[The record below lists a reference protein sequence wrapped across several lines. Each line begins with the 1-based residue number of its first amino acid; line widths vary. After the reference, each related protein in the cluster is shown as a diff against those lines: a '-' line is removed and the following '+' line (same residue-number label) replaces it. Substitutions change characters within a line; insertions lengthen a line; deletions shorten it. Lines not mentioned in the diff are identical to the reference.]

1 MRHSLAIAK
10 DIGVQKTELVAKTQF
25 LYKIKAY
32 TFELCLNLSY
42 DHRDFFKGKGCN
54 DAEIKCQYIFINNFI
69 EFYVAFLWPASML
82 PGVTKTGRA
91 ISASAAPV
99 ATVTAVK
106 AENKQYRAINASA
119 APVATVTT
127 VKAEYNQYR
136 AINSSAAPVATVTA
150 FKAENNQYRAIRASA
165 APAATV
171 TAVKAETKQY
181 RAINA
186 SAAPVAT
193 VTAFKAGNN

>member
-106 AENKQYRAINASA
+106 AENNKYRAINASTAPVAIGTAVKAENKQYRAISASA
-119 APVATVTT
+119 APVATVIA
-127 VKAEYNQYR
+127 VEAEYNQYR
-136 AINSSAAPVATVTA
+136 AINASTPSVTT
-150 FKAENNQYRAIRASA
+150 FKAENNQYRAVSA
-165 APAATV
+165 
-171 TAVKAETKQY
+171 
-181 RAINA
+181 
-186 SAAPVAT
+186 
-193 VTAFKAGNN
+193 